1 MSNYYIIV
9 VIPCRTIDRHDIVVV
24 WCGNELDE
32 LLFNITAICYPIG
45 WDQFLARNTQKS
57 KRKTSCKLYQS
68 FISISLSTSQ
78 FPFWFGVS
86 LCLSV
91 CVCVC
96 YLPQKKDSR
105 HIKSSSDRRY
115 NSCVINHT
123 PFAFCVW
130 CLTACVLR
138 PAMDK
143 RQVFV
148 CVGQKLPKKLY
159 HWHGGR
165 RRGVTQQ
172 MANRQKTGR
181 NP

>member
-1 MSNYYIIV
+1 MNCYSTLQQFATPSVGTNFSHATPKNRRGRHPVNYTKASFRYLFLHHNFRFGSV
-9 VIPCRTIDRHDIVVV
+9 CLYV
-24 WCGNELDE
+24 WL
-32 LLFNITAICYPIG
+32 
-45 WDQFLARNTQKS
+45 
-57 KRKTSCKLYQS
+57 
-68 FISISLSTSQ
+68 
-78 FPFWFGVS
+78 
-86 LCLSV
+86 

-96 YLPQKKDSR
+96 YLPQKKHSR
-105 HIKSSSDRRY
+105 HIKSSSHRRY

-130 CLTACVLR
+130 CVTACVLR
-138 PAMDK
+138 PAMYK

-172 MANRQKTGR
+172 MANRQKTGP